1 MALPAVHFAYSGFCT
16 CAKFNSYRRHGHQ
29 LTSLH
34 VQAPDEASLEIWI
47 DALRS
52 YKEGYLTKQ
61 GAVVKNWKR
70 RWFVLY
76 KTQLAYFDGPS
87 GGARRERKGY
97 ILLKEVL
104 PGSVH
109 PVDDASV
116 GRQNTFQI
124 EIKEQTFFL
133 TGDTVD
139 QMDGWLDS
147 ILRSIQTRGRL
158 QSVAEALEADSLDPS
173 QGGEVSRDS
182 AEMAPLEA
190 NHQAAL
196 EAKMKEAQESDEEET
211 AGYQAGGAAEGE
223 TNTGQVTERPPPE
236 PEAEIGLGCIVT
248 LYYTHP
254 LHTRFPKRISAS
266 IPEATMRPNPRP
278 RLCRLRRWERRPIRW
293 GRAAIPGALLLYSA
307 YGDFLYT
314 L

>member
-1 MALPAVHFAYSGFCT
+1 MALPVVHFAYSGFCT

-34 VQAPDEASLEIWI
+34 VQAPDEASLQIWM

-139 QMDGWLDS
+139 QMDDWLDS

-182 AEMAPLEA
+182 AVMTPLEG

-196 EAKMKEAQESDEEET
+196 EAKMKEAQEIDEEEA

-223 TNTGQVTERPPPE
+223 TNTGQLGGGGMSAEEIAAAAGLQTQLGKEHYGQQPAKLDPGNMDALMQVPCDARRVSRLTGRPP
-236 PEAEIGLGCIVT
+236 A
-248 LYYTHP
+248 
-254 LHTRFPKRISAS
+254 
-266 IPEATMRPNPRP
+266 
-278 RLCRLRRWERRPIRW
+278 
-293 GRAAIPGALLLYSA
+293 
-307 YGDFLYT
+307 
-314 L
+314 